1 MYSIVRYITN
11 YSVCSEAFPYAFG
24 SDLQFCCN
32 SPLQGS
38 RDNNDACKGYTAD
51 CYDNNWQMRNGCGD
65 FVPGLQIELEIF
77 L

>member
-32 SPLQGS
+32 RPLQGS
-38 RDNNDACKGYTAD
+38 RDSNAACIGYAYLE
-51 CYDNNWQMRNGCGD
+51 CFDNNEQTRKGCGD
-65 FVPGLQIELEIF
+65 FVPGL
-77 L
+77 